1 MIKIISKLISLRF
14 LGVEG
19 PLSGQRQFLTIESPL
34 KFMKNAFYFMLKA
47 LFVLEIFTFLSWSF
61 GYVEKHLDEKV
72 MVNFEIYDV
81 TNWITNNHNT
91 NSSNIS
97 GSKGNQAIKFG
108 QLINYSVRNIFLQKS
123 CRKWDR
129 ETSFRP
135 LFVSLKGFIWGK
147 TK

>member
-14 LGVEG
+14 LGVKG
-19 PLSGQRQFLTIESPL
+19 SLSGQIQFLAIESPL
-34 KFMKNAFYFMLKA
+34 KFMKNAFYFMLKP
-47 LFVLEIFTFLSWSF
+47 LFVLEISIFLSWSF
-61 GYVEKHLDEKV
+61 GYVEKHLEKKV

-81 TNWITNNHNT
+81 TNWIRNNHNT
-91 NSSNIS
+91 NSTNIS

-108 QLINYSVRNIFLQKS
+108 QLINYSVRHIFLQNS

-135 LFVSLKGFIWGK
+135 LFVSLKGFI
-147 TK
+147 